1 MNIYLPQEGFKN
13 YVDALESFGVNICHS
28 EPEQCQGLLLPG
40 GVDIDPALYGHE
52 NMGSVEINPER
63 DKIELEAFERFMA
76 LGKPIFGI
84 CRGCQMI
91 NVLLGGTLFQDI
103 PGHRQSEG
111 DMLHESHTTDSLLIG
126 LYGENFTIN
135 SIHHQAIDRLG
146 SGLRPVQWA
155 EDGTIEAVR
164 HESLPIFAVQ
174 WHPERLRTPTDG
186 WRLIGRW
193 LETL

>member
-13 YVDALESFGVNICHS
+13 YVDALESFGVKICHS

-40 GVDIDPALYGHE
+40 GVDINPALYGHE

-63 DKIELEAFERFMA
+63 DQIELEAFERFIA

-111 DMLHESHTTDSLLIG
+111 DMLHESHTTDSMLIE
-126 LYGENFTIN
+126 LYGERFTIN

-155 EDGTIEAVR
+155 EDGPIEAVR